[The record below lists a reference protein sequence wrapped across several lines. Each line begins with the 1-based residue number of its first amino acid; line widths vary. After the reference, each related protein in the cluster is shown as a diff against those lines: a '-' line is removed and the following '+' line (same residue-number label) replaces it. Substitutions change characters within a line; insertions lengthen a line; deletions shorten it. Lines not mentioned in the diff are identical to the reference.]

1 MPGRRSSAGRARGA
15 RRQSAS
21 EIQWRQASATEVA
34 EKGGLAV
41 SGGNGYIDPL
51 KAIGKLKKHG
61 RGLWAMQA
69 VVAFA
74 MSVIAVVTDTRYGI
88 TYWYTNTAAGGKL
101 RDMQYAWALFNT
113 LCAVCGVWVYLLWNE
128 AVMGVH
134 RDRRVFRQKV
144 HIWLSYFTW
153 AFGVWVTA
161 VVLASFKNYSFTA
174 NYPTDLT
181 CAFAGAVAC
190 CLLSDIW
197 ALGKLCSLGT
207 YAARLEEEWRLAP
220 HEPPAA
226 PLISDPL
233 RDLEEA
239 APGDMDEED
248 YQRVEREREM
258 KEKRRKSIKT
268 GRRRSSGGA
277 VIPAQGSDLAGD
289 RSELGLQ
296 QPVGGESFGPAVS
309 EDEVMMPH
317 AFERLWGGL
326 EPQGEFRTHIA
337 AAVPQTTVV
346 RHLNERGFQVVAAGT
361 VNGLMRVLFCAKEA
375 TSNGTGAWFLAELLQ
390 DESELTLEATF
401 KSKRSEV
408 VPAFV
413 RAFLLHHIFTMADA
427 S

>member
-1 MPGRRSSAGRARGA
+1 
-15 RRQSAS
+15 
-21 EIQWRQASATEVA
+21 
-34 EKGGLAV
+34 
-41 SGGNGYIDPL
+41 
-51 KAIGKLKKHG
+51 
-61 RGLWAMQA
+61 
-69 VVAFA
+69 
-74 MSVIAVVTDTRYGI
+74 DTRYGI
-88 TYWYTNTAAGGKL
+88 TYWYTNTSAGGKL

-113 LCAVCGVWVYLLWNE
+113 MCAVCGVWVYLLWNE
-128 AVMGVH
+128 AVLGVH
-134 RDRRVFRQKV
+134 RNRRVFRQKV
-144 HIWLSYFTW
+144 HIWMSYFTW

-190 CLLSDIW
+190 CLLSDVW

-226 PLISDPL
+226 PLMTDAL
-233 RDLEEA
+233 QDLEEA
-239 APGDMDEED
+239 VQADMED
-248 YQRVEREREM
+248 DYRRVEREREISG
-258 KEKRRKSIKT
+258 KRRKGSKA

-277 VIPAQGSDLAGD
+277 VVPGQGSDQAGD
-289 RSELGLQ
+289 RPEFGVQ

-326 EPQGEFRTHIA
+326 DPQGEFRTHIA
-337 AAVPQTTVV
+337 EAVPQTTVV
-346 RHLNERGFQVVAAGT
+346 RHLNERGFQARPEEPLAQKWLEALQHAFGVVAAGT

-390 DESELTLEATF
+390 DESDLTLEATF
-401 KSKRSEV
+401 KSNRSEV
-408 VPAFV
+408 VPGFV